1 MHEVCG
7 VRAAAGC
14 SMCVLGD
21 VGVDWLRLE
30 SRRVRVYVCLTT
42 PSLFGLH
49 SAGAQVERVGVE

>member
-1 MHEVCG
+1 
-7 VRAAAGC
+7 
-14 SMCVLGD
+14 MCVLGD